1 MWCPIE
7 GREEEQSSQCLWVLG
22 QHNAKVDFPFWIA
35 RGADDNFTD
44 RLVHFGDIS
53 SSFSF
58 PALFLK
64 KRITV
69 IQREKE
75 RLKKRTPRLIL
86 LLSHLSDSSS
96 LARISSCVN
105 VLLTRPHSWSSCY
118 LLRLHGTDHF
128 FFSLFFS
135 LFLILLPDTKPP
147 GHHCRHQWQYSNS
160 VPKDMPTPQTVS

>member
-1 MWCPIE
+1 MPKWTFLFESRAVPTTT
-7 GREEEQSSQCLWVLG
+7 SPTDLFTSVTFLPLFL
-22 QHNAKVDFPFWIA
+22 FPRF
-35 RGADDNFTD
+35 
-44 RLVHFGDIS
+44 
-53 SSFSF
+53 
-58 PALFLK
+58 FLK